1 MSSIIPTPGLLHG
14 RLQSTLASSD
24 RSSSNKKLYSTLPT
38 KVDDIKVTAM
48 RSFLMT
54 GAVGRT
60 RADIAMP
67 ERNTNDRTSNSS
79 ELKFENTNE
88 GKSRKESILCL
99 FTFTY
104 VSIVNKYIIAY
115 TIMLI

>member
-60 RADIAMP
+60 RADIELAIALSLSLKTLTKVSH
-67 ERNTNDRTSNSS
+67 ERN
-79 ELKFENTNE
+79 LYF
-88 GKSRKESILCL
+88 
-99 FTFTY
+99 
-104 VSIVNKYIIAY
+104 AY
-115 TIMLI
+115 LRLHMLV